1 MKWFEFLVPR
11 LPVRD
16 LPMIFGVSLAGT
28 LIAGAYGII
37 HDQITFS
44 IGPEYF
50 TRFKFEQFAWADVG
64 LGQRFFV
71 ATIGFLATWW
81 VGLIAGWILARRLVP
96 SATRRVAIQNVSLG
110 FGIIFLSAV
119 IFGAGGFLYGRL
131 FGLSADYSTKL
142 EWMFQEYGIENRRAF
157 MTVGY
162 IHNAGYLG
170 GVVGLVAT
178 FFMCRPMPASVD

>member
-1 MKWFEFLVPR
+1 MKWFEILVPR

-16 LPMIFGVSLAGT
+16 LPMIIGVSVAGA

-50 TRFKFEQFAWADVG
+50 TRFKFEQFAWADGGMGERV
-64 LGQRFFV
+64 FV

-96 SATRRVAIQNVSLG
+96 RATRRVAIQKVILG

-119 IFGAGGFLYGRL
+119 IFGVGGFLYGRV
-131 FGLSADYSTKL
+131 FGPSADYSQL
-142 EWMFQEYGIENRRAF
+142 EWMFQEYGIENRLAF

-178 FFMCRPMPASVD
+178 FFMCRPVPASVD